1 VRRLQEAISGAHA
14 AGAAVQADQHK
25 ADRNA
30 LAELLRHFQTLKR
43 SLMNRLMAGVTDF
56 KRFSLQAL
64 LADVDRLLAET
75 EAAIQTAVAR
85 DIESAADRGAAAA
98 DNPAKAAGI
107 MVAPALPGLDA
118 NLVQAGFGNAVD
130 LLTLPMRQFGADVK
144 GGLRRVALAGDNKFE
159 EIQKLRDKIGGAGF
173 DAAQFKAER
182 IIRTEVGRVFNA
194 AQFARMTDLAKTFPF
209 LRKGWRATKDGRTR
223 IGHRQAGA
231 TYARGQ
237 GIPVADL
244 FTVQVY
250 DERPG
255 KGAKLIGTAKMRFP
269 IDPEA
274 TPAGKVA
281 AGATIMCRC
290 NGFTD
295 FSPADLD
302 AYNRQ
307 RTALALGGVLPP
319 VPPPVVP
326 PPVVPPA
333 KRVRPPKPTL
343 APKSRLP
350 KPVPPPAVRNMND
363 PVQARAALAD
373 MAAKSPLTGRIKVLT
388 TEVERLTAELKGL
401 ADEFR
406 TLGRKLTDD
415 AMTAAKAAAG
425 PGGLLG
431 TDWSNAWQAATSIKY
446 TNLKWMDLNVR
457 QRAISQ
463 EISNHANMITAM
475 KGQIQAD
482 GLKLIATN
490 PAERI
495 ALAVTYHG
503 KTSQSP
509 EIAAG
514 VKAFLELTSAQGM
527 IGQVTMTPARGRG
540 KYSAGTIHA
549 PDRPWTIVHE
559 LGHWMEDKVPGVH
572 DQAVAFLV
580 RRTAGEA
587 ATRLKT
593 LDPTRG
599 YKSIERATGDK
610 FADPYA
616 GKWYTYRSVGI
627 GRPIPTFTAL
637 TKYVRASEVVSMGLQ
652 HLFEDPVGFALRD
665 PDYFD
670 FAYSIARQ
678 IRSQPIPVNAWEWNH
693 VDGVT
698 QVPDASGKIPK
709 LAKWANPSATRPRA
723 FKAFG
728 SGSAAEAALAKSA
741 AQWSDADPADY
752 FANKPI
758 KAYAGTSDSFAINN
772 ALRQGLKDPQLQA
785 KALDLA
791 AVLNKTDFPADV
803 KTYRAINAKTAAEQ
817 TTILDGFRKQIG
829 GTITDNAFVST
840 TANKTY
846 ADKWAKTANG
856 IQVTVLVPKGAK
868 AAYIP
873 KTHVT
878 RQEWEILIQRGS
890 RFVVKSVT
898 GTQVVLE
905 LLT

>member
-1 VRRLQEAISGAHA
+1 VRRLQEAITGAHA
-14 AGAAVQADQHK
+14 AGVAVQADQRK
-25 ADRNA
+25 ADRQS
-30 LAELLRHFQTLKR
+30 LDLLLRHFQTLKR
-43 SLMNRLMAGVTDF
+43 SLMNRLMTGVTDF

-85 DIESAADRGAAAA
+85 DIESAAERGAAAA

-107 MVAPALPGLDA
+107 VVAPALPGLDTD
-118 NLVQAGFGNAVD
+118 LVQAGFGNAVD

-159 EIQKLRDKIGGAGF
+159 EIQTLRDKISGAGF
-173 DAAQFKAER
+173 GAAQFKAER

-194 AQFARMTDLAKTFPF
+194 AQYERMKTLAVTFPF
-209 LRKGWRATKDGRTR
+209 LRKGWRATKDTRTR

-269 IDPEA
+269 IDPET

-281 AGATIMCRC
+281 AGASIMCRC

-295 FSPADLD
+295 FAPGELD

-307 RTALALGGVLPP
+307 RITLALGGLQPP

-326 PPVVPPA
+326 PPVVPPVA
-333 KRVRPPKPTL
+333 RVRPAKPKPV
-343 APKSRLP
+343 PKSRLP
-350 KPVPPPAVRNMND
+350 KPVPPPAVRDMND

-373 MAAKSPLTGRIKVLT
+373 MAAKNPLTGRIKVLT

-401 ADEFR
+401 ADDFR
-406 TLGRKLTDD
+406 TLGKKLADD

-425 PGGLLG
+425 PGGLTM
-431 TDWSNAWQAATSIKY
+431 TDWSKAWQDATSIKY
-446 TNLKWMDLNVR
+446 TNPKWMDLNVR
-457 QRAISQ
+457 QRAVGQ
-463 EISNHANMITAM
+463 EISNHANMIKAM

-540 KYSAGTIHA
+540 KYVSDRGSMGTIYA

-580 RRTAGEA
+580 RRTAGET

-593 LDPTRG
+593 LDPTKG
-599 YKSIERATGDK
+599 YRSNERATGDK

-627 GRPIPTFTAL
+627 GRPIPTFTNL
-637 TKYVRASEVVSMGLQ
+637 TRYIQASEVVSMGLQ
-652 HLFEDPVGFALRD
+652 HLYEDPVGFALRD

-678 IRSQPIPVNAWEWNH
+678 IRSEPIPVNPWEWNH
-693 VDGVT
+693 VDGVAK
-698 QVPDASGKIPK
+698 VPDASGKIPK
-709 LAKWANPSATRPRA
+709 LASVQAT
-723 FKAFG
+723 K
-728 SGSAAEAALAKSA
+728 K
-741 AQWSDADPADY
+741 
-752 FANKPI
+752 K
-758 KAYAGTSDSFAINN
+758 KKGT
-772 ALRQGLKDPQLQA
+772 P
-785 KALDLA
+785 
-791 AVLNKTDFPADV
+791 
-803 KTYRAINAKTAAEQ
+803 
-817 TTILDGFRKQIG
+817 
-829 GTITDNAFVST
+829 
-840 TANKTY
+840 
-846 ADKWAKTANG
+846 
-856 IQVTVLVPKGAK
+856 
-868 AAYIP
+868 
-873 KTHVT
+873 
-878 RQEWEILIQRGS
+878 
-890 RFVVKSVT
+890 
-898 GTQVVLE
+898 
-905 LLT
+905 